1 MDTELRFHVESQ
13 IREYMNQGMTPE
25 QAERRARSEFG
36 TVELAK
42 DEIRDVMPWYWLDHL
57 WRDVRLAVLSL
68 RKAPGLALAVIVT
81 LALGI
86 GANTAIFG
94 IVYAVLLKPLPY
106 ADPDRIYSAD
116 IVIPERRDLASL
128 PLEIQEYLAWRK
140 APTAFSSM
148 ATLTPA
154 RWNLAGDGEPE
165 RVGGA
170 RISAS
175 FFDLL
180 GTPLQHGRGF
190 APDEEQPGRD
200 AIVVISDGLWRRRYG
215 ADPSLVGKSIRL
227 NGRNHI
233 VVGIASPSLLVPTG
247 TLLHPLLAFASR
259 IDVWKP
265 IAPTKADL
273 ESHSSDYGLLLRLKA
288 GETVEHGRQQ
298 LQALLMSYL
307 REILPSLNID
317 VKVRLS
323 PIREVYTGRT
333 RFRLLF
339 LLGAS
344 GLLLLAACTNIANLL
359 LARAAGRAGELGM
372 RIALGASRAR
382 IVSLMLAECTLLS
395 AIGGTAGLYL
405 AKAGTTL
412 LAAYVPEDVRLL
424 ADSHLSLPVSL
435 FALAMS
441 LITGLA
447 CGIIPALQA
456 FPKRAFGGLQGGVRT
471 AFSGRL
477 AVRSRQI
484 LVGVEMALATA
495 LLASAGLLLH
505 SFAKVIRAQRGYQ
518 VDHVLAVELAPAGQ
532 RFASVAQRAAFY
544 RDLTTSIRGLP
555 GALAAG
561 LISDLP
567 ATGDGGSHQTLFL
580 ESDTDDV
587 AVVMQRPG
595 GLVRSVTPGYFAASE
610 TALRAGR
617 FLQDQESVP
626 VALVSQAVAK
636 RLWPGEEVTRV
647 LGHRFRCGGVTGP
660 LITVVGIVDDVRT
673 GALDRELPPQ
683 IYMPYEQRPNSGMTV
698 VVRTAQESVALAA
711 AVRAEI
717 RKMDPNLPI
726 PTVRTMREILSESVA
741 QRHFQMLLTSL
752 FAGLSL
758 LLGAVGVYGMV
769 SYTVACRVRDIGLR
783 LALGAVRRDVM
794 RWVLAFG
801 LRPVVI
807 GMAIGLAGALAIA
820 EALRSLLYE
829 VAPADPLSFGGVAG
843 VLLIVSALACYLPA
857 RRAANLDPI
866 TALRHE

>member
-1 MDTELRFHVESQ
+1 MKRCKT
-13 IREYMNQGMTPE
+13 
-25 QAERRARSEFG
+25 
-36 TVELAK
+36 
-42 DEIRDVMPWYWLDHL
+42 
-57 WRDVRLAVLSL
+57 
-68 RKAPGLALAVIVT
+68 
-81 LALGI
+81 GI
-86 GANTAIFG
+86 GANTAIFS

-128 PLEIQEYLAWRK
+128 PVEIQEYLAWRK
-140 APTAFSSM
+140 AATAFSSM
-148 ATLTPA
+148 AVVTPA

-190 APDEEQPGRD
+190 APEEEQPGRD
-200 AIVVISDGLWRRRYG
+200 AIVVVSDGLWRRRYG

-247 TLLHPLLAFASR
+247 TLLHPLLAFASK

-273 ESHSSDYGLLLRLKA
+273 ENHSSDYGLLLRLKA
-288 GETVEHGRQQ
+288 GESEEHGRQQ
-298 LQALLMSYL
+298 LHALLMSYL
-307 REILPSLNID
+307 REILPSLKVD
-317 VKVRLS
+317 VNVRLT
-323 PIREVYTGRT
+323 PIREVYAGGT
-333 RFRLLF
+333 RFRLLL

-382 IVSLMLAECTLLS
+382 IINLMLAESTLLS
-395 AIGGTAGLYL
+395 AVGGMAGLY
-405 AKAGTTL
+405 AARAGATL

-424 ADSHLSLPVSL
+424 ADSHLNLPVSS

-456 FPKRAFGGLQGGVRT
+456 FPKGAFGGLQGGVRT
-471 AFSGRL
+471 AFSGRR
-477 AVRSRQI
+477 AVQSRQI

-505 SFAKVIRAQRGYQ
+505 SFAKVIHAKRGYQ
-518 VDHVLAVELAPAGQ
+518 VDRVLAVELAPSGQ

-544 RDLTTSIRGLP
+544 RDLTTSVRGLP

-561 LISDLP
+561 MISDLP
-567 ATGDGGSHQTLFL
+567 ATGDSGSHQTLFL

-617 FLQDQESVP
+617 FFQDQESAP
-626 VALVSQAVAK
+626 VAVVSQAVAK
-636 RLWPGEEVTRV
+636 RLWPGEEVKTV
-647 LGHRFRCGGVTGP
+647 LGHRFRCGGVTGL

-683 IYMPYEQRPNSGMTV
+683 IYVPYEQRPNSGMTMIV
-698 VVRTAQESVALAA
+698 KTAQEPVALAA

-769 SYTVACRVRDIGLR
+769 SYSVACRVRDIGLR

-807 GMAIGLAGALAIA
+807 GMAVGLAGAFALAG
-820 EALRSLLYE
+820 ALRSLLYE
-829 VAPADPLSFGGVAG
+829 VTPADPLSFGGVAG
-843 VLLIVSALACYLPA
+843 VLLLVSALACYLPA
-857 RRAANLDPI
+857 RRAAHLDPI